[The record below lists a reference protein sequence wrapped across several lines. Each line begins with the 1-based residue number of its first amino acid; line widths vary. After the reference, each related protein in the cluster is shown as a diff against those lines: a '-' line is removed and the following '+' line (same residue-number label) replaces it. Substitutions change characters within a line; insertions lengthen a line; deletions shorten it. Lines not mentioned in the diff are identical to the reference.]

1 MMHLNS
7 NFTLM
12 KGIDAQNN
20 GRFEEAKKL
29 YKLVLLSE
37 PNNSDAHHNLGIISL
52 IYSKLDDAL
61 VNFKNALTSNPSIE
75 QFWIS
80 YVETLIKKNDFV
92 TAKKHLKRLE
102 KRNTKKLLYSLNEK
116 IISKIKDPSPS
127 ENEIN
132 DILGA
137 FQNQDFEAVEK
148 LSQSMTKNFPLHP
161 FAWKALSAR

>member
-1 MMHLNS
+1 MHLNS

-102 KRNTKKLLYSLNEK
+102 KTEYKKNYFT
-116 IISKIKDPSPS
+116 
-127 ENEIN
+127 
-132 DILGA
+132 A
-137 FQNQDFEAVEK
+137 
-148 LSQSMTKNFPLHP
+148 SMK
-161 FAWKALSAR
+161 K

>member
-52 IYSKLDDAL
+52 IYSKHFHFMGL
-61 VNFKNALTSNPSIE
+61 
-75 QFWIS
+75 
-80 YVETLIKKNDFV
+80 
-92 TAKKHLKRLE
+92 LKIF
-102 KRNTKKLLYSLNEK
+102 YASSL
-116 IISKIKDPSPS
+116 S
-127 ENEIN
+127 
-132 DILGA
+132 
-137 FQNQDFEAVEK
+137 FDFE
-148 LSQSMTKNFPLHP
+148 
-161 FAWKALSAR
+161 

>member
-92 TAKKHLKRLE
+92 TEKKILKKAR
-102 KRNTKKLLYSLNEK
+102 KNGIQKKL
-116 IISKIKDPSPS
+116 I
-127 ENEIN
+127 
-132 DILGA
+132 
-137 FQNQDFEAVEK
+137 
-148 LSQSMTKNFPLHP
+148 
-161 FAWKALSAR
+161 